1 MIDWLT
7 NFVTYAG
14 KGQSFFDVIVDVFY
28 DTILPLNGL
37 LICLFVR
44 FRWKKSMNLELEQGD
59 SDYHDSLT
67 KRYVDF
73 SVLSIIPFILLLVF
87 LNTILQKFIGVELF

>member
-1 MIDWLT
+1 M
-7 NFVTYAG
+7 FYS
-14 KGQSFFDVIVDVFY
+14 SFFDVIVDVFY

-44 FRWKKSMNLELEQGD
+44 FRWKNNMDLELEQGD
-59 SDYHDSLT
+59 SGYSNSLT

-73 SVLSIIPFILLLVF
+73 SVVTFIPFILLLVF
-87 LNTILQKFIGVELF
+87 INTIYRSLLASTFSSVASDVNNR